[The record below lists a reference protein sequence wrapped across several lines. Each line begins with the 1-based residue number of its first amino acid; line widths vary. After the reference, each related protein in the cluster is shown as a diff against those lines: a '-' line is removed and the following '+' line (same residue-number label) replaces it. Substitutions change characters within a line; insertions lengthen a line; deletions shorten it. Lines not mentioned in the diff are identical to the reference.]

1 MIADPWQGPVSEQ
14 GESYVR
20 AGIGN
25 GSSEPITIQLLLLSA
40 ALRSQQLGSRVKM
53 IASIN
58 PYGTGLTGG
67 SVSWKW
73 LDEGIDANIVD
84 IAEIHGGDVS

>member
-1 MIADPWQGPVSEQ
+1 VVPPNRPVADPWQGPVSEQ

-40 ALRSQQLGSRVKM
+40 ALRSQQLGSTVEM
-53 IASIN
+53 IAAID
-58 PYGTGLTGG
+58 PYEKGLTGG
-67 SVSWKW
+67 AV
-73 LDEGIDANIVD
+73 
-84 IAEIHGGDVS
+84 